1 MKYFPIDTELFK
13 KNRAQAIKALK
24 PFSTAVLNSN
34 DIMPSNAD
42 GVMSFIQNTDLF
54 YLSGIDQEDS
64 IMVLCPD
71 SKEEK
76 HAEILFIKKTDEKIA
91 TWEGEKLSKE
101 EATRISGIKTVYWT
115 EEFEQI
121 FKPLAVESEYIY
133 LNTNE
138 HLRADTTVQTN
149 DARFIKWCMSAFP
162 VHKYERLAPVM
173 HDLRA
178 VKSEIEID
186 LMRTACKITESAFL
200 RILSFIKP
208 GVWEFEIEAEI
219 AHEFLRQRSRG
230 PAFETIVA
238 SGEKSCILHYVQ
250 KNRQCAAG
258 EVVLIDFGAEYANYA
273 ADVTRTV
280 PVSKR
285 FSPRQKEVYNAVLR
299 VQKSA
304 IEMLTV
310 GNTLKEYHKSVG
322 EKMEQELIGLG
333 LINAEDVASQPKDK
347 PLYKKFFMHGTS
359 HYIGLDV
366 HDYGD
371 RYREFAPG
379 MVFSCEPGI
388 YIKDENLGIRL
399 ENDILITENG
409 PVDLTKDIP
418 IEIEEI
424 EDLMN
429 RS

>member
-54 YLSGIDQEDS
+54 YLSGIDQEES

-76 HAEILFIKKTDEKIA
+76 HSEILFIKKTDEKIA

-121 FKPLAVESEYIY
+121 FKPLAMESEYIY

-138 HLRADTTVQTN
+138 HLRADTTVQTS
-149 DARFIKWCMSAFP
+149 DSRFIKWCMTAFP

-186 LMRTACKITESAFL
+186 LIKTACKITESAFL
-200 RILSFIKP
+200 RILSFIRP

-219 AHEFLRQRSRG
+219 AHEFIRQRSRG

-250 KNRQCAAG
+250 KNRQCAAD

-280 PVSKR
+280 PVSKG

-322 EKMEQELIGLG
+322 KKMEQELIGLG
-333 LINAEDVASQPKDK
+333 LIDKKDVASQPKDK

-409 PVDLTKDIP
+409 PVDLTGNIP

-429 RS
+429 QS